1 MVKFL
6 IFALMYVI
14 FGWAIARSK
23 ILADIMLNE
32 YGDDTSSFHVLEWIV
47 FILEGPILFCI
58 GLVLGIVKLIEG
70 RGNDV

>member
-6 IFALMYVI
+6 IFALIYVI

-23 ILADIMLNE
+23 ILADIMLNK

-47 FILEGPILFCI
+47 FILEGGRDEGSRQLLISVLAN
-58 GLVLGIVKLIEG
+58 GLA
-70 RGNDV
+70 

>member
-14 FGWAIARSK
+14 FGWVIAQSK
-23 ILADIMLNE
+23 ILADIMLNK
-32 YGDDTSSFHVLEWIV
+32 YGDDMSSFHVLDWIV
-47 FILEGPILFCI
+47 CILEGPILFCI
-58 GLVLGIVKLIEG
+58 GLVIGIVKLIEG

>member
-14 FGWAIARSK
+14 IGWIISRSK
-23 ILADIMLNE
+23 VVERSMLKH
-32 YGDDTSSFHVLEWIV
+32 YGNGMSSIPVVVWMN
-47 FILEGPILFCI
+47 FILLGPILFLI

>member
-14 FGWAIARSK
+14 IGWIISRSK
-23 ILADIMLNE
+23 VVERSMLKH
-32 YGDDTSSFHVLEWIV
+32 YGNGMSSIPVLEWIV
-47 FILEGPILFCI
+47 FILLGPILFLI
-58 GLVLGIVKLIEG
+58 GMVLGIAKLIEG

>member
-32 YGDDTSSFHVLEWIV
+32 YGNDMSSFHVLEWTV

>member
-23 ILADIMLNE
+23 ILADIMLNK
-32 YGDDTSSFHVLEWIV
+32 YGHDMSSFHVLEWIV

-58 GLVLGIVKLIEG
+58 GLVTGIVKLIKG